1 VVTKDLR
8 EQIGRTIAAIDS
20 SDHGGDGHSDVDHL
34 SSGRAYLRAM
44 GQEGWAV
51 PAWPKRFGG
60 RDADNAEAAAIRA
73 AMRGMQVPDLYP
85 FFVGLRMVGPT
96 LLSYGTP
103 EQQARWLPRI
113 ATGEDVW
120 CQMFSEPEAGSDL
133 ANVAMR
139 AVQDGQ
145 TWCLSGQK
153 IWTSRGA
160 YAAWAICLARTDPS
174 KPKHAGLT
182 MFVVDMSAPGVH
194 VRPLVQM
201 NGDDHFSEVFVD
213 NVLIDDANR
222 IGEVGDG
229 WKLALAVLGFE
240 RSSIGELSGSTG
252 GAGEKGRI
260 PNWLRELG
268 ELGVLANP
276 VTRDF
281 AMKAYSQSQINRW
294 TSARAAAAARGGR
307 GAGPEGSGHKLRT
320 SAFFKQRA
328 YLIKNAFGAHG
339 MLTEHYGHDDFLTA
353 PSMSLRGGT
362 DEIQR
367 NIVGERVLGLP
378 TDSRSDKDVPWS
390 KSRLGQT

>member
-1 VVTKDLR
+1 VVTEDIR
-8 EQIGRTIAAIDS
+8 QSIEQAFASIGGADAASAGEGD
-20 SDHGGDGHSDVDHL
+20 DHHL
-34 SSGRAYLRAM
+34 ASGRAYLRAM
-44 GQEGWAV
+44 VDHGWAV
-51 PAWPKRFGG
+51 PTWPKRFGG
-60 RDADNAEAAAIRA
+60 RDADKAEVSAIRG
-73 AMRGMQVPDLYP
+73 AMRGMPVPDLYP

-96 LLSYGTP
+96 LLAHGTP
-103 EQQARWLPRI
+103 EQQERWLPRI

-139 AVQDGQ
+139 AVKDGD
-145 TWCLSGQK
+145 TWCLNGQK

-160 YAAWAICLARTDPS
+160 YANWAICLARSDPS
-174 KPKHAGLT
+174 QPKHAGLT
-182 MFVVDMSAPGVH
+182 MFVVDMTSPGID

-213 NVLIDDANR
+213 DVLVDDANR
-222 IGEVGDG
+222 IGAVGDG

-240 RSSIGELSGSTG
+240 RSSIGELSGGSGRG
-252 GAGEKGRI
+252 GERGRL
-260 PNWLRELG
+260 PTWLRELG
-268 ELGVLANP
+268 ELGALADP
-276 VTRDF
+276 VTRDR
-281 AMKAYSQSQINRW
+281 AMQAYTQSQINRW
-294 TSARAAAAARGGR
+294 TTARAAAAARSGR
-307 GAGPEGSGHKLRT
+307 GAGPEASGHKLRT

-328 YLIKNAFGAHG
+328 YLIKNAFGAQG

-378 TDSRSDKDVPWS
+378 ADSRTDKDVPWT
-390 KSRLGQT
+390 KSRFGQT